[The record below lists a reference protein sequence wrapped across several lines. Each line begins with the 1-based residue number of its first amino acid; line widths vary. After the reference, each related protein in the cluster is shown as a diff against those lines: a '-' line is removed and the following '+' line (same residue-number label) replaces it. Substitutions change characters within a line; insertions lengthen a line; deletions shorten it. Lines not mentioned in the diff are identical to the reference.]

1 MTFINKQKIF
11 EMTTTLEDTHSNDR
25 QNKRIG
31 IDRRQFSYTHHLP
44 ERRNGEDRRRA
55 DDSNHVSDDKK

>member
-44 ERRNGEDRRRA
+44 ERRDGEDRRRT
-55 DDSNHVSDDKK
+55 DDSNHVSDDTK

>member
-1 MTFINKQKIF
+1 MI
-11 EMTTTLEDTHSNDR
+11 TTIEDTHSNDK

-44 ERRNGEDRRRA
+44 ERRDGKDRRR
-55 DDSNHVSDDKK
+55 DDDNSHVSDDKK

>member
-1 MTFINKQKIF
+1 
-11 EMTTTLEDTHSNDR
+11 MTTPLEDTHSNGK

-44 ERRNGEDRRRA
+44 ERRDGEDRRR
-55 DDSNHVSDDKK
+55 DDDNNHASDDKK